1 MTRILIYSPPRRFGT
16 RAASSSSCSYLQGGV
31 GPVGLV
37 GFGVSS
43 GLQPPVRR
51 DCLSAVLCD
60 MFVPSMDCAELVG
73 EGPAAVSP
81 SSC

>member
-1 MTRILIYSPPRRFGT
+1 M
-16 RAASSSSCSYLQGGV
+16 